1 MRYVQTSDET
11 FVRHIHNEVEN
22 IQWNATT
29 KTTVRK
35 LSEAQRVEFG
45 ISRLQMVTSPY
56 FDQATQT
63 RADGDAVLVGDVW
76 TQNWIITDLSGDDLS
91 GATDVAERA
100 SRSERDA
107 LLAATDW
114 TASTDVT
121 MTAEMTTYRQ
131 ALRDVPAQA
140 GFPSTIAWPTSP

>member
-35 LSEAQRVEFG
+35 LSQAQREELG
-45 ISRLQMVTSPY
+45 ISPLKMVTSPY
-56 FDQATQT
+56 FDIDTHI
-63 RADGDAVLVGDVW
+63 REEGDAVLTDGVW
-76 TQNWIITDLSGDDLS
+76 TQNWIVTAAPEDIKAVNIRQT
-91 GATDVAERA
+91 
-100 SRSERDA
+100 RDA
-107 LLAATDW
+107 KLTLSDW
-114 TASTDVT
+114 IVVKSAEAGTAVPSDWV
-121 MTAEMTTYRQ
+121 TYRQ

-140 GFPSTIAWPTSP
+140 GFPNSITWPESP

>member
-76 TQNWIITDLSGDDLS
+76 TQNWIVTAAPEDIKAVNIRQT
-91 GATDVAERA
+91 
-100 SRSERDA
+100 RDA
-107 LLAATDW
+107 KLALSDW
-114 TASTDVT
+114 RALSDNT
-121 MTAEMTTYRQ
+121 MPSEWTTYRQ

-140 GFPSTIAWPTSP
+140 GFPNSITWPESP